1 MGKSVKS
8 EDPTGRAHN
17 RREQLLAAA
26 ARLFGTKGFNGTSI
40 RDIAEQVGMLP
51 GSVYYHF
58 SSKEELFA
66 AVHAAGIERVLNAV
80 SQAVS
85 KLEDPWSRLEAA
97 AVTHLA
103 ELLDS
108 HEIATVV
115 MPGAPYDHD
124 TVREK
129 LIAQRDRYESFL
141 QSLINATP
149 LPPGTDRELFR
160 LALLGALNS
169 VSQWYRP
176 GGRMLP
182 ADIARSIFG
191 LFRCSAPPRRNR
203 VSGIGFC
210 PIFA

>member
-1 MGKSVKS
+1 MGKSVKL
-8 EDPTGRAHN
+8 DDQIGRSHN

-26 ARLFGTKGFNGTSI
+26 ARLFGTRGFNGTSI

-66 AVHAAGIERVLNAV
+66 AVHAAGIERVLQAV
-80 SQAVS
+80 SQAVN
-85 KLEDPWSRLEAA
+85 KQADPLTRLEAA

-108 HEIATVV
+108 YEIATVV
-115 MPGAPYDHD
+115 MPGAPYDHA

-129 LIAQRDRYESFL
+129 LIAQRDRYETYL
-141 QSLINATP
+141 QSLINAAP
-149 LPPGTDRELFR
+149 LPATTDRELFR

-176 GGRMLP
+176 GGRMQP
-182 ADIARSIFG
+182 ADIARSIFQMFQAR
-191 LFRCSAPPRRNR
+191 LETQQPA
-203 VSGIGFC
+203 
-210 PIFA
+210 